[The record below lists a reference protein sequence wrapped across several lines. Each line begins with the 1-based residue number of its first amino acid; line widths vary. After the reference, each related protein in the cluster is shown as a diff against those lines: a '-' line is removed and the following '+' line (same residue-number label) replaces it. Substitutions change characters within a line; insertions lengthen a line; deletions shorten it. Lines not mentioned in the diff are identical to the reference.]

1 MKPLE
6 QKPETVSH
14 KPEFTFTSV
23 KPASE
28 MTANTAD
35 MSVALPDKKPISVV
49 IIKDESEKKKED
61 KINSEQIP
69 VQVVMEP
76 VLKLRSRTNMNSAY
90 TLNRFA
96 RKPSVQILNSEKSV
110 RNVRNSDKCGKGQFK
125 DKTGKCRMRR
135 SRRSGM

>member
-1 MKPLE
+1 MDP
-6 QKPETVSH
+6 KPETVSH
-14 KPEFTFTSV
+14 KPEFTLTSV

-49 IIKDESEKKKED
+49 IIKDIDSEKKKED
-61 KINSEQIP
+61 KIKLEQIP
-69 VQVVMEP
+69 VQVIMEP
-76 VLKLRSRTNMNSAY
+76 VLKLKSRTNNNSAY
-90 TLNRFA
+90 TLNRYS

-110 RNVRNSDKCGKGQFK
+110 RNVRNSDKCGKGQIK
-125 DKTGKCRMRR
+125 DKSGKCRMRR

>member
-1 MKPLE
+1 ME
-6 QKPETVSH
+6 EKPETVSH

-49 IIKDESEKKKED
+49 IIKDIDSEKKK
-61 KINSEQIP
+61 EQIP

-76 VLKLRSRTNMNSAY
+76 VLKLRSRTNNNSAY

-125 DKTGKCRMRR
+125 DKSGKCRMRR